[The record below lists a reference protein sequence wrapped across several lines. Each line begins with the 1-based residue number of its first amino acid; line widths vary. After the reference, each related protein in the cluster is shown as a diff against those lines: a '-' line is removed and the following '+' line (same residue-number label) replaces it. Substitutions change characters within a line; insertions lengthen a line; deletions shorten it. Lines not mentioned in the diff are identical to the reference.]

1 MAIPLAL
8 SAQAKNRS
16 CCREVTMPS
25 YQTNSPA
32 RVCGN
37 RNIRAALPPT
47 GRLAG
52 LLIGLTALTA
62 PAIAVAQAETEEVVL
77 DTVVLVTS
85 ASSIATSI
93 QDAPASITV
102 IDQSDIQAKG
112 ARDLKDV
119 LRTVPGLNLTRGND
133 GNSQVS
139 FRGLSSSRTLTLID
153 GKRISSR
160 NTFARHYQGDL
171 QIVPLDA
178 IERIEVVRGPMSTL
192 YGSDAM
198 GGVINIITKKA
209 TDTWSGSLTTD
220 FAFADENSTADSRS
234 VTGFISGPL
243 GQNLNLSAW
252 GKLAEIEAPDEPY
265 GYSSSASPLYTSNG
279 TRTKTLGARLTWI
292 PQEGMEWGA
301 EAQASVDNYL
311 GNPGEHD
318 SNEVTK
324 KSFGLTNEW
333 QLGQGHLSSYLRH
346 ETSGNETWNSTSGAW
361 NDPIDYDTTT
371 LESRYTSQTS
381 LTGRQLDYTI
391 GGLVAHEKLNDPQT
405 TSNALIEGSVNT
417 AALYA
422 EARLQATEALSL
434 TTGLR
439 MDHHERFGTHVTP
452 RIYANYDFGNGLMLK
467 GGYSQAFVA
476 PDLRNLNPNYQMGS
490 RGNGCKPYQGPCTII
505 GNPDLQP
512 ETSDNFEIG
521 LNYQG
526 ERSSWEVTAFYNDV
540 ENMISARRTN
550 DVAANGNP
558 IFVRDNF
565 DYGKTA
571 GVEFGL
577 DYDITNDLTWITS
590 GTYIA
595 KSEFKYGDF
604 DTAYPMATTPKW
616 NITTG
621 LTWQAN
627 DRLNLSGEVTYVG
640 KQAGYVVEEG
650 LVVGSGEQASVP
662 AGQNSKAYYLVN
674 VAAAYDLNDMAT
686 LNVGI
691 DNLFNDQPET
701 DVSYRENGRLFTLGI
716 TTRF

>member
-1 MAIPLAL
+1 M
-8 SAQAKNRS
+8 
-16 CCREVTMPS
+16 
-25 YQTNSPA
+25 
-32 RVCGN
+32 
-37 RNIRAALPPT
+37 
-47 GRLAG
+47 
-52 LLIGLTALTA
+52 TALTA
-62 PAIAVAQAETEEVVL
+62 PAVALAQAEPEVVEL
-77 DTVVLVTS
+77 DTVVIVTS

-112 ARDLKDV
+112 ARHLQDV

-153 GKRISSR
+153 GKRVSSR

-220 FAFADENSTADSRS
+220 FGFADENSTADSRS
-234 VTGFISGPL
+234 ISGYVSGPL
-243 GQNLNLSAW
+243 GENLSLSAW
-252 GKLAEIEAPDEPY
+252 GKLAEIDAPEEPY
-265 GYSSSASPLYTSNG
+265 AYSPGQGGSLSPLYASNG
-279 TRTKTLGARLTWI
+279 TRTKTLGARLTWT

-301 EAQASVDNYL
+301 EAQTSVDNYL
-311 GNPGEHD
+311 SDAGAHD
-318 SNEVTK
+318 TNEVTK
-324 KSFGLTNEW
+324 KSIGLTNEW
-333 QLGQGHLSSYLRH
+333 QLGQGHLSSYLRY
-346 ETSGNETWNSTSGAW
+346 ETSGNETWNSTDEVW

-371 LESRYTSQTS
+371 FESRYTSQTN
-381 LTGRQLDYTI
+381 LAGRQLDYTI
-391 GGLVAHEKLNDPQT
+391 GGLVAHEKLSDPQT
-405 TSNALIEGSVNT
+405 TSGALIEGSVNT
-417 AALYA
+417 AAIYA
-422 EARLQATEALSL
+422 EGRLQATNALSL

-439 MDHHERFGTHVTP
+439 VDHHERFGTHVTP

-526 ERSSWEVTAFYNDV
+526 EHSSWEVTAFYNDV
-540 ENMISARRTN
+540 EDMISARRIRPATPTES
-550 DVAANGNP
+550 AL
-558 IFVRDNF
+558 FQRDNF

-571 GVEFGL
+571 GIEFGL
-577 DYDITNDLTWITS
+577 DHQINDDLTWTTS

-621 LTWQAN
+621 LAWQAN

-640 KQAGYVVEEG
+640 KQAGYVVEDG
-650 LVVGSGEQASVP
+650 LVVGEGEQASVP

-691 DNLFNDQPET
+691 DNLFNGQPES

>member
-1 MAIPLAL
+1 
-8 SAQAKNRS
+8 
-16 CCREVTMPS
+16 MPS
-25 YQTNSPA
+25 FHVIRPTHS
-32 RVCGN
+32 RHG
-37 RNIRAALPPT
+37 RSIRAASPSV
-47 GRLAG
+47 GRLPA
-52 LLIGLTALTA
+52 LLLGLTALTA
-62 PAIAVAQAETEEVVL
+62 PTIALAQAEVVEL
-77 DTVVLVTS
+77 DTVIVTS

-102 IDQSDIQAKG
+102 IDQSDIRAKG
-112 ARDLKDV
+112 ARDIKDV

-153 GKRISSR
+153 GKRVSTR
-160 NTFARHYQGDL
+160 NTFARHYGGDL

-209 TDTWSGSLTTD
+209 TETWSGSLTTD
-220 FAFADENSTADSRS
+220 FAFADENSTADSRAIS
-234 VTGFISGPL
+234 GYISGPL
-243 GQNLNLSAW
+243 GNNLSLSAW
-252 GKLAEIEAPDEPY
+252 GKLGETDAPDAPY
-265 GYSSSASPLYTSNG
+265 AYSEGRDGSLSPLFASNG
-279 TRTKTLGARLTWI
+279 MRTKTLGTRLTWAT
-292 PQEGMEWGA
+292 QEGMEWGA
-301 EAQASVDNYL
+301 EVQGSVDNYL
-311 GNPGEHD
+311 GNVGEPD
-318 SNEVTK
+318 SRKVSRT
-324 KSFGLTNEW
+324 SYGLTNEL

-346 ETSGNETWNSTSGAW
+346 ETSGNESWNATTGTWD
-361 NDPIDYDTTT
+361 DPIDYDTTT
-371 LESRYTSQTS
+371 LESRYTSQTT
-381 LTGRQLDYTI
+381 LGGRQFDYTI
-391 GGLVAHEKLNDPQT
+391 GGLVAHEKLSDPQT
-405 TSNALIEGSVNT
+405 SAELIEGSVDT
-417 AALYA
+417 AAIYA
-422 EARLQATEALSL
+422 EGRWQATDMLSL

-439 MDHHERFGTHVTP
+439 VDHHERFGTHVTP

-476 PDLRNLNPNYQMGS
+476 PDLRNLNPNYEMGS
-490 RGNGCKPYQGPCTII
+490 RGNGCKPYQGPCTIV
-505 GNPDLQP
+505 GNPDLKP
-512 ETSDNFEIG
+512 ETSDNYEIG

-540 ENMISARRTN
+540 QDMISARRIRPATPTES
-550 DVAANGNP
+550 AL
-558 IFVRDNF
+558 FQRDNF

-571 GVEFGL
+571 GIEFGL
-577 DYDITNDLTWITS
+577 DYQINDDLTWTTS

-621 LTWQAN
+621 LGWQAN
-627 DRLNLSGEVTYVG
+627 DKLNLSGEVTYVG
-640 KQAGYVVEEG
+640 KQAGYVVEDG
-650 LVVGSGEQASVP
+650 LVVGGDEQASVP

-691 DNLFNDQPET
+691 DNLFNGQPES